1 MNMGRT
7 FFQDFT
13 RDNGLP
19 ITVEYAVDG
28 SYCPTTYSPM
38 YGADGGDFPEF
49 SILKAWPRTPVSEW
63 LAGISNSLWSK
74 SAWPWRAAH
83 WTVNAVTRLYDWWFA
98 SLTDA
103 ERERMEAWIAEHYVD
118 EPDDDDYL

>member
-1 MNMGRT
+1 MSRT

-28 SYCPTTYSPM
+28 SYSPTTYSPM
-38 YGADGGDFPEF
+38 HGADGGDFPEF
-49 SILKAWPRTPVSEW
+49 SILKAWPRTPTSDR
-63 LAGISNSLWSK
+63 LTDISNRLWRK
-74 SAWPWRAAH
+74 SAWPWRVAH
-83 WTVNAVTRLYDWWFA
+83 WAVNAVTRLYDWWFA

-103 ERERMEAWIAEHYVD
+103 ERERMEGWIAEHYVD